1 MNAKERFYSGLAKE
15 TIGKITSN
23 TDNWTSFLRTMSR
36 NYEFTYPEQVMIYA
50 QRPNATFCKPYEDW
64 NAENYRRYV
73 KRGSTGIALFVMNR
87 DKPYLRYVFD
97 VADTGVRRS
106 SPELKPWEVTPENR
120 SYVMEAMERTFGVA
134 ADGVLEAQLEDIASA
149 LAAEYWDDY
158 KKQFLDIVANSFLE
172 EYDELNIEVA
182 FKNAVANSVSYT
194 MYCRFVES
202 PDNYFEHEDFQKVFD
217 FNTRQTVNALGTAVN
232 AISTRM
238 FQEIEK
244 AIGEHEQI
252 KATERSTDYERDD
265 LQTGRRLSDSEPSV
279 GERGRETSGQVRQ
292 DASSIFG
299 TEQSDAPERHDSDGE
314 PVPAPVGDR
323 GNSESQSGV
332 SDGAVPEGQP
342 RTGQGNAADG
352 VGAAHEQPE
361 STGGGSRDDGAY
373 QQLSLNLFLSE
384 NEQISFIDRAESF
397 TPSAFS
403 FAQEEIDH
411 FLLLG
416 SNTDEARKVVALEYM
431 KQKPLEEI
439 VQTLKQVY
447 HGGYGLKEDSGNIC
461 AWYAEDGIHLAKGSS
476 AIDSPRAQIV
486 SWETVAERIGEL
498 LENGRFATNVEL
510 VEASGYE
517 RQKLA
522 ESLWHLYHDLSEEA
536 RSSNYLA
543 ILHQEPFRGFPDET
557 ADLAEKLD
565 DPRFHATLVQQY
577 SEFRKTLA
585 ENPDL
590 LRFHYHKLNL
600 IQKQLYE
607 LNMPLREYQTD
618 MMQMPLVRQF
628 ITDDEVNAD
637 LTRGSGFSGGKA
649 RIYNYWQ
656 ENHSAKEKMD
666 FLKHEY
672 GTGGHSHACSG
683 ATHSGQDHDAKGVAY
698 TKSGCDKLQMSW
710 AQVVQRID
718 GLIRKGRY
726 LSPEEE
732 AERQAIEEAKTDP
745 LEDVYDRFAVIDTED
760 GEYAIW
766 DNQTDDY
773 YVDPEGVTEYFTDE
787 WLANDYLEEVR
798 QSVAAMESVQP
809 EAPVA
814 EPAEV
819 VEASASEEPKWNYQV
834 GDTVYLDDTAF
845 RVEQITDREV
855 QLRDPT
861 LAYPIFR
868 AENRENFERMLSQD
882 ERNHAVRVD
891 AQTEEKPVTEDFL
904 GKTEP
909 RDYTPEYQLLDRLR
923 MDCEYFLG
931 AGQHSEKHLWAGNRH
946 AQIAKMRELYE
957 MIPDKPE
964 WLTPEMINSY
974 EERMAPRYLVAA
986 YHHFEN
992 GFDDKLDYYT
1002 LEEAEKAAQG
1012 YVDGTMEDD
1021 GFKYDG
1027 AAVYDQQEHKCIRIY
1042 GDYPDEKA
1050 HAQVRASAEPEQQE
1064 PEHFIDHF
1072 YVAEDIQKRGALDI
1086 KEYSSFDD
1094 ALRAYYA
1101 LPDTQR
1107 KALGAM
1113 NTRDLPGS
1121 LDFVQCVDGK
1131 DTIIQDYAQV
1141 DGWQN
1146 AEVMDIIAQLEQS
1159 ITTREIPPVPAVN
1172 FHITDDNIG
1181 EGGPKQKFAR
1191 NIAAIE
1197 TLFKLESE
1205 NRNAT
1210 TEEQEIL
1217 SNYVGWGGLADA
1229 FDPDKGNWAK
1239 EYQTLKNL
1247 LSEDEYA
1254 AARASTLNAHYTSPT
1269 VIRSIYDAVGQMG
1282 FETGNILE
1290 PAMGIGNFFGML
1302 PPEMQSSRLYG
1313 VELDSITGRI
1323 AQKLYPNAEIKVAG
1337 FETTDRR
1344 DFYDLAV
1351 GNVPF
1356 GNYKVSDKPYDKLGF
1371 SIHNYFFAKALD
1383 QVRPG
1388 GVVAF
1393 VTSRYTMD
1401 SKNSDARRYMAQRA
1415 ELLGAIRLP
1424 NDAFKKNAGTEV
1436 VSDILFL
1443 QKRDHPIDIVPEWV
1457 NLDRTEEGHT
1467 MNSYF
1472 VAHPEMVLGD
1482 TVEESTAYGMD
1493 ITVRPI
1499 EGMELSEL
1507 LKEAV
1512 SHIQGTY
1519 QAVELPEADKG
1530 KEIETIPATPDV
1542 KNFSYTVVDG
1552 NVYFRENSLMRRV
1565 DLNEKAKD
1573 RVMGMV
1579 ELRGI
1584 VNELI
1589 EYQLEDYPDEMITQ
1603 KQAELNDAYDAFAA
1617 KNGLINN
1624 RANGQAFADDS
1635 SYYLLCSL
1643 ENVDEDGNL
1652 KSKADMFTK
1661 RTIKP
1666 ERRVTSVD
1674 TPSEALAISIGE
1686 RGKVDLPFMAQLL
1699 GTPGEYDAIQAELRG
1714 VIFKDPM
1721 APDAVEVG
1729 WQTADDYLSGDVR
1742 SKLRVAQMAA
1752 DRDSSF
1758 HINVEALQKAQP
1770 KDLDASEIDVRLGAT
1785 WIDADYI
1792 QQFMEETFET
1802 PYYLRRSIEVKFSE
1816 LTAEWRIN
1824 GKSSPNYNDVAAY
1837 VTYGTERANAY
1848 RILEE
1853 TLNLKDIRI
1862 YDTIEDADGKQKRVL
1877 NKKETTLAQ
1886 QKQQAIKDAF
1896 RDWIW
1901 RDPHRRET
1909 LSTKY
1914 NELFNSTRP
1923 REYDGSHI
1931 RFGGM
1936 NPDITLREHQ
1946 RNAIAHVLY
1955 GGNTLL
1961 AHEVGAGKTFEM
1973 AASAMES
1980 KRLGL
1985 SQKSLFV
1992 VPNHLTLQWANE
2004 FLHLYPSAKLLVATK
2019 KDFETA
2025 NRKKFCARIA
2035 TGDYD
2040 AVIIGHSQFEKI
2052 PLSAE
2057 RQERQLREQI
2067 DEIEGAIA
2075 ELKWQRGENFTI
2087 KQMEKTRKSLEARL
2101 DKLLAAD
2108 KKDDV
2113 ITFEQLGVDRLFVDE
2128 SHAFKNLFLYT
2139 KMRNVAGLS
2148 TSEAQKSSDMFMK
2161 CRYMD
2166 ELTGGRGVIFATG
2179 TPVSNSMTEL
2189 YTVMRYLQYSTLQ
2202 QKNLTHFDSWASTFG
2217 ETTTAIE
2224 LAPEGTGYRA
2234 RTRFAKFFNLPELM
2248 NMFKEVADIKTSDQL
2263 HLPVPEAKFETVV
2276 VQPSEYQK
2284 DMVASLSERAADV
2297 HAGIVD
2303 PSVDNMLKITSD
2315 GRKLGLDQR
2324 LMNTLLPDDPDSK
2337 LNACVGNILRIWQ
2350 DGQADKLTQ
2359 LVFCDLSTPKNDGTF
2374 NVYDDVK
2381 TKLIANSV
2389 PAEEVAFIHDADTE
2403 AKKKDLFAKV
2413 RTGQVR
2419 VLLGSTQK
2427 MGAGTNV
2434 QDKLVAVH
2442 HLDVGWRPSDMT
2454 QRNGRIIRQGN
2465 RNKEVQVYQ
2474 YVTEGTF
2481 DAYLYQTLENKQKFI
2496 SQIMTSKSPVRSCD
2510 DVDEQA
2516 LSYAEIKALCAGNP
2530 LIKEKMDL
2538 DIDVAR
2544 LKVLKADHQSQQYRM
2559 EDKLLK
2565 YFPAEIEKQ
2574 TGYIHGFEADIKTVE
2589 AHPQIADGFCGM
2601 EIMGKAYTEKADA
2614 GEILLAACKD
2624 TKSADPVPLGSY
2636 RGFQMELSFDSFRN
2650 EFDVTLKGAVSHRVA
2665 LGTDARGNIT
2675 RLDNALAGILERLER
2690 ANEQLN
2696 NLYNQQEAAKAEVGK
2711 PFPQEAEL
2719 TAKSQ
2724 RLAELDAALNMEDSV
2739 ENRDERSESER
2750 PSVLADLKSKA
2761 EHIPPAKYSETREE
2775 VL

>member
-158 KKQFLDIVANSFLE
+158 KKQLLDIVANSFLE

-252 KATERSTDYERDD
+252 KAAERSADYERDD

-323 GNSESQSGV
+323 GNGESQSGV
-332 SDGAVPEGQP
+332 SDGAVPEGQS

-384 NEQISFIDRAESF
+384 NEQINFIDRAESF

-411 FLLLG
+411 FLLFG

-486 SWETVAERIGEL
+486 SWKTVAERIGEL

-510 VEASGYE
+510 VEAPGYE

-536 RSSNYLA
+536 HAGSYLA

-577 SEFRKTLA
+577 SEFRKALA

-607 LNMPLREYQTD
+607 LNLPLREYQTD
-618 MMQMPLVRQF
+618 IMQMPLVRQF

-718 GLIRKGRY
+718 GLMRKGRY

-732 AERQAIEEAKTDP
+732 VERQAIEEAKTDP

-787 WLANDYLEEVR
+787 WLANDYMEEVR

-809 EAPVA
+809 EAPAA
-814 EPAEV
+814 ESAEV
-819 VEASASEEPKWNYQV
+819 VEASASEEPEWNYQV

-891 AQTEEKPVTEDFL
+891 AQTEEKPVTEEFL
-904 GKTEP
+904 GEAEP

-1131 DTIIQDYAQV
+1131 DTIIQDYAKV

-1210 TEEQEIL
+1210 SEEQEIL

-1229 FDPDKGNWAK
+1229 FDPDKGNWAQ

-1269 VIRSIYDAVGQMG
+1269 VICSIYDAVGQMG

-1290 PAMGIGNFFGML
+1290 PAMGVGNFFGML

-1603 KQAELNDAYDAFAA
+1603 KQVELNDAYDAFAA

-1643 ENVDEDGNL
+1643 ENVGEDGNL

-1721 APDAVEVG
+1721 APDAVESG
-1729 WQTADDYLSGDVR
+1729 WLTADDYLSGDVR

-1758 HINVEALQKAQP
+1758 RINVEALQKAQP

-1785 WIDADYI
+1785 W
-1792 QQFMEETFET
+1792 
-1802 PYYLRRSIEVKFSE
+1802 
-1816 LTAEWRIN
+1816 
-1824 GKSSPNYNDVAAY
+1824 
-1837 VTYGTERANAY
+1837 
-1848 RILEE
+1848 
-1853 TLNLKDIRI
+1853 
-1862 YDTIEDADGKQKRVL
+1862 
-1877 NKKETTLAQ
+1877 
-1886 QKQQAIKDAF
+1886 
-1896 RDWIW
+1896 
-1901 RDPHRRET
+1901 
-1909 LSTKY
+1909 
-1914 NELFNSTRP
+1914 
-1923 REYDGSHI
+1923 
-1931 RFGGM
+1931 
-1936 NPDITLREHQ
+1936 
-1946 RNAIAHVLY
+1946 
-1955 GGNTLL
+1955 
-1961 AHEVGAGKTFEM
+1961 
-1973 AASAMES
+1973 
-1980 KRLGL
+1980 
-1985 SQKSLFV
+1985 
-1992 VPNHLTLQWANE
+1992 
-2004 FLHLYPSAKLLVATK
+2004 
-2019 KDFETA
+2019 
-2025 NRKKFCARIA
+2025 
-2035 TGDYD
+2035 
-2040 AVIIGHSQFEKI
+2040 
-2052 PLSAE
+2052 
-2057 RQERQLREQI
+2057 
-2067 DEIEGAIA
+2067 
-2075 ELKWQRGENFTI
+2075 
-2087 KQMEKTRKSLEARL
+2087 MEKTRKSLEARL

-2128 SHAFKNLFLYT
+2128 SHGFKNLFLYT

-2324 LMNTLLPDDPDSK
+2324 LMNPLLPDDPDSK

-2381 TKLIANSV
+2381 TKLIANGV

-2589 AHPQIADGFCGM
+2589 AHPQIAEGFCGM

-2675 RLDNALAGILERLER
+2675 RLDNALAGIPERLER

-2761 EHIPPAKYSETREE
+2761 EHIPPAKYSETHEE

>member
-23 TDNWTSFLRTMSR
+23 KDNWTSFLVTMSR

-50 QRPNATFCKPYEDW
+50 QRPNATFCKPYDEW
-64 NAENYRRYV
+64 NDEKYRRYV
-73 KRGSTGIALFVMNR
+73 RRGSTGIALFVTNR
-87 DKPYLRYVFD
+87 EKPYLRYVFD

-106 SPELKPWEVTPENR
+106 SPELKPWEVTEENR
-120 SYVMEAMERTFGVA
+120 AYVMDAMERTFGIA
-134 ADGVLEAQLEDIASA
+134 ADGLLEAQLEDIALS
-149 LAAEYWDDY
+149 LSSDYWDDY
-158 KKQFLDIVANSFLE
+158 KKPILDIVANSFLE

-182 FKNAVANSVSYT
+182 FKRAVANSVSYA
-194 MYCRFVES
+194 MYCRLVEN
-202 PDNYFEHEDFQKVFD
+202 PDNYFEHEDFLNVFD

-232 AISTRM
+232 AISSRM

-244 AIGEHEQI
+244 AIGEYEQNRT
-252 KATERSTDYERDD
+252 AERSADYERND
-265 LQTGRRLSDSEPSV
+265 LQTGRGLSNPEYQA
-279 GERGRETSGQVRQ
+279 GERGSETAGQVWQ
-292 DASSIFG
+292 DEKDVPGA
-299 TEQSDAPERHDSDGE
+299 EQSDAPERHDSDGD
-314 PVPAPVGDR
+314 PVPPPVGDR
-323 GNSESQSGV
+323 GDGESQSGTP
-332 SDGAVPEGQP
+332 DEPVPEEQP
-342 RTGQGNAADG
+342 RTGQRDAADG
-352 VGAAHEQPE
+352 VGAAHGEPE
-361 STGGGSRDDGAY
+361 SAGGGSRDDGAY
-373 QQLSLNLFLSE
+373 QQLTLNLFLTE
-384 NEQISFIDRAESF
+384 EQQIRFIDEAESRK
-397 TPSAFS
+397 PSAFS
-403 FAQEEIDH
+403 FSQEEIDH

-416 SNTDEARKVVALEYM
+416 SNTDDARKIVVLDYM
-431 KQKPLEEI
+431 KQKSVEEI
-439 VQTLKQVY
+439 AQTLKQVY
-447 HGGYGLKEDSGNIC
+447 HGGFGLKEDSGNIS
-461 AWYAEDGIHLAKGSS
+461 AWYAGDGIHLAKGSS
-476 AIDSPRAQIV
+476 AIDSPRAQIIP
-486 SWETVAERIGEL
+486 WEDAAKRIGEL
-498 LENGRFATNVEL
+498 LENGRYATNVEL
-510 VEASGYE
+510 VEAPGFE
-517 RQKLA
+517 REKMAQ
-522 ESLWHLYHDLSEEA
+522 SIWYLYHDLSDEAKEMGFFPSLSEIHGNGFPEETTW
-536 RSSNYLA
+536 LA
-543 ILHQEPFRGFPDET
+543 EQLKQPEFLAAMKEEYRGFMIAHD
-557 ADLAEKLD
+557 AD
-565 DPRFHATLVQQY
+565 R
-577 SEFRKTLA
+577 S
-585 ENPDL
+585 L
-590 LRFHYHKLNL
+590 LRFHYHKLDGIEKRLN
-600 IQKQLYE
+600 E
-607 LNMPLREYQTD
+607 LDAPVREYQTD

-637 LTRGSGFSGGKA
+637 LTHGSGFAGGKR
-649 RIYNYWQ
+649 RIYEYWQ
-656 ENHSAKEKMD
+656 ENHSVKDKAE
-666 FLKHEY
+666 FLKYEY

-683 ATHSGQDHDAKGVAY
+683 ATHSGQDHDAKGVRY
-698 TKSGCDKLQMSW
+698 TKSGCDKVQMSW
-710 AQVVQRID
+710 TQVAQRID
-718 GLIRKGRY
+718 ALMKKGRF
-726 LSPEEE
+726 LTPEEE
-732 AERQAIEEAKTDP
+732 AERQAIEDAKANP
-745 LEDVYDRFAVIDTED
+745 LEDVYERFAVVDTED

-766 DNQTDDY
+766 DEQTGTY
-773 YVDPEGVTEYFTDE
+773 YVDHEGVTEYFDDE

-798 QSVAAMESVQP
+798 QTVAAMEALQP
-809 EAPVA
+809 EESAESIVEPV
-814 EPAEV
+814 
-819 VEASASEEPKWNYQV
+819 EETPVWNYQV

-845 RVEQITDREV
+845 VVEQITDREV
-855 QLRDPT
+855 QLRDPS
-861 LAYPIFR
+861 LLYPIFR
-868 AENRENFERMLSQD
+868 AENRFRFEEMLSQD
-882 ERNHAVRVD
+882 ERNHAVRTGGE
-891 AQTEEKPVTEDFL
+891 AEEKPVTE
-904 GKTEP
+904 EIQNEIS
-909 RDYTPEYQLLDRLR
+909 PETVQQL
-923 MDCEYFLG
+923 
-931 AGQHSEKHLWAGNRH
+931 
-946 AQIAKMRELYE
+946 
-957 MIPDKPE
+957 
-964 WLTPEMINSY
+964 
-974 EERMAPRYLVAA
+974 
-986 YHHFEN
+986 
-992 GFDDKLDYYT
+992 
-1002 LEEAEKAAQG
+1002 
-1012 YVDGTMEDD
+1012 
-1021 GFKYDG
+1021 
-1027 AAVYDQQEHKCIRIY
+1027 
-1042 GDYPDEKA
+1042 
-1050 HAQVRASAEPEQQE
+1050 
-1064 PEHFIDHF
+1064 EHFIDHF

-1086 KEYSSFDD
+1086 KEYSSLED
-1094 ALRAYYA
+1094 ALRAYHA
-1101 LPDTQR
+1101 LPSTQT

-1113 NTRDLPGS
+1113 NTRKPLPGS
-1121 LDFVQCVDGK
+1121 LDLIHCRDGQ
-1131 DTIIQDYAQV
+1131 DAIVQDYTKV

-1146 AEVMDIIAQLEQS
+1146 AEVMDIIAQIEQS
-1159 ITTREIPPVPAVN
+1159 IATREVPPVPAVN
-1172 FHITDDNIG
+1172 FHITDDHIG

-1191 NIAAIE
+1191 NIEAIK
-1197 TLFKLESE
+1197 TLFQLETE

-1210 TEEQEIL
+1210 PEEQEIM
-1217 SNYVGWGGLADA
+1217 SNYVGWGGLSDA
-1229 FDPDKGNWAK
+1229 FDPDKGNWAQ
-1239 EYQTLKNL
+1239 EYTTLKNL

-1393 VTSRYTMD
+1393 VTSRFTLD
-1401 SKNSDARRYMAQRA
+1401 SKNSDARRYLAQRA

-1436 VSDILFL
+1436 VSDIIFL
-1443 QKRDHPIDIVPEWV
+1443 QKRDHPIDIVPDWV
-1457 NLDRTEEGHT
+1457 HLNRTEEGHT

-1472 VAHPEMVLGD
+1472 VDHPEMVLGD
-1482 TVEESTAYGMD
+1482 TVLESTPYGKDD
-1493 ITVRPI
+1493 ITVRPLP
-1499 EGMELSEL
+1499 GAELSDL

-1512 SHIQGTY
+1512 SHIKGTY
-1519 QAVELPEADKG
+1519 QAVELPVADHKG
-1530 KEIETIPATPDV
+1530 KETKILPATPDV
-1542 KNFSYTVVDG
+1542 KNFSYAVVDG
-1552 NVYFRENSLMRRV
+1552 EVYFRENSIMRHV
-1565 DLNEKAKD
+1565 ELNEKAKE
-1573 RVMGMV
+1573 RVVGMV
-1579 ELRGI
+1579 ELRRI

-1589 EYQLEDYPDEMITQ
+1589 EYQLEDYPDEMIQ
-1603 KQAELNDAYDAFAA
+1603 GKQAELNAAYDAFTA

-1624 RANGQAFADDS
+1624 RANGQAFSDDS

-1699 GTPGEYDAIQAELRG
+1699 GTPEDYEAIQTELRG

-1721 APDAVEVG
+1721 APDDMEVG
-1729 WQTADDYLSGDVR
+1729 WQTADEYLSGDVR
-1742 SKLRVAQMAA
+1742 SKLRIAQMAA
-1752 DRDSSF
+1752 NRDSAF
-1758 HINVEALQKAQP
+1758 NINVEALQKAQP

-1785 WIDADYI
+1785 WIDPGYI

-1816 LTAEWRIN
+1816 MTAEWRIN
-1824 GKSSPNYNDVAAY
+1824 GKSSPSYNDVAAY
-1837 VTYGTERANAY
+1837 VTYGTDRANAY

-1862 YDTIEDADGKQKRVL
+1862 YDTIEDPDGKQKRVL

-1896 RDWIW
+1896 QDWVW
-1901 RDPHRRET
+1901 KDPRRREA
-1909 LSTKY
+1909 LVTKY

-1985 SQKSLFV
+1985 SQKSMFV

-2057 RQERQLREQI
+2057 RQERQLQEQI

-2075 ELKWQRGENFTI
+2075 ELKYQRGENFTI

-2108 KKDDV
+2108 RKDDV

-2166 ELTGGRGVIFATG
+2166 EITGGRGVIFATG

-2189 YTVMRYLQYSTLQ
+2189 YTVMRYLQYGTLQ
-2202 QKNLTHFDSWASTFG
+2202 KKNLTHFDSWASTFG

-2284 DMVASLSERAADV
+2284 NMVASLSERAADV
-2297 HAGIVD
+2297 HAGIID

-2324 LMNTLLPDDPDSK
+2324 LMNPLLPDDPNSK

-2350 DGQADKLTQ
+2350 DGQADRLTQ

-2374 NVYDDVK
+2374 NVYDDIK
-2381 TKLIANSV
+2381 TKLIANGV

-2403 AKKKDLFAKV
+2403 AKKKELFAKV

-2465 RNKEVQVYQ
+2465 QNKEVQVYQ

-2574 TGYIHGFEADIKTVE
+2574 TGYIHGFEADIKTVD
-2589 AHPQIADGFCGM
+2589 AHPQISDGFCGM
-2601 EIMGKAYTEKADA
+2601 EIMGRYYAEKADA
-2614 GEILLAACKD
+2614 GEIILAACKE

-2636 RGFQMELSFDSFRN
+2636 RGFQMELSYDSFRS
-2650 EFDVTLKGAVSHRVA
+2650 EFDIVLKGSMSHRVA

-2675 RLDNALAGILERLER
+2675 RLDNVLSGIPERLER
-2690 ANEQLN
+2690 ANEQLT
-2696 NLYNQQEAAKAEVGK
+2696 NLYNQQEAAKAELGK

-2719 TAKSQ
+2719 VAKSQ
-2724 RLAELDAALNMEDSV
+2724 RLAELDAALNMEDTV
-2739 ENRDERSESER
+2739 KGHAEKSEAER

-2761 EHIPPAKYSETREE
+2761 EHIPPARRSEGYEE